1 MYYLLKA
8 NTFYLPLEDGG
19 IFFKNGE
26 GTVAIHNKN
35 GFMILKKIEPA
46 LNGKI
51 DLDDQISK
59 IENKVVKDYIYS
71 LIDVLK
77 DKGYLLYSENEI
89 NLGEL
94 SDYEKSLVYYC
105 KSYDMIKEISKQE
118 TNIVVLSA
126 NKRVNKKIA
135 DVLSD
140 GWAFVK
146 TENNYK
152 EYIEV
157 SVNSDEVQ
165 ESFYVYVCDDKII
178 VSKDVPDRVE
188 RCDIPLHLWAVV
200 AAIIRI
206 ELVLRSIGNEN
217 SVDFEKQDYQ
227 FDVRLLSG
235 EVVKRGYKNG
245 KTAICG

>member
-35 GFMILKKIEPA
+35 SFIMLKKIEPA
-46 LNGKI
+46 LNGRI

-59 IENKVVKDYIYS
+59 IENKPVRDYIYS

-89 NLGEL
+89 SFDDL

-105 KSYDMIKEISKQE
+105 KSYDKIKEISKQE
-118 TNIVVLSA
+118 TNIIVLSA
-126 NKRVNKKIA
+126 NKRVNRKIA
-135 DVLSD
+135 DILSD

-146 TENNYK
+146 TENNDK

-157 SVNSDEVQ
+157 SVDSDEVK
-165 ESFYVYVCDDKII
+165 EHFYVYVCDDKIT
-178 VSKDVPDRVE
+178 VSKDIPDRVE
-188 RCDIPLHLWAVV
+188 NCDVPLHLWAIV

-206 ELVLRSIGNEN
+206 ELVLLAIGNGN
-217 SVDFEKQDYQ
+217 AVDFDKQDYQ
-227 FDVRLLSG
+227 FDVRFLSG
-235 EVVKRGYKNG
+235 EVVKRGYKN
-245 KTAICG
+245 AICG